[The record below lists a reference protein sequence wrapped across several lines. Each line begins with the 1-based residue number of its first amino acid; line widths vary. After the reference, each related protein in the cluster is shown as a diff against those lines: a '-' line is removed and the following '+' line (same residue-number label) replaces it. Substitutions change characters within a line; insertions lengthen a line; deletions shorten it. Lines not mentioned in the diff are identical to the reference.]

1 MPFYAIAATILAQKS
16 IRFIHGKRC
25 WQGIAN
31 RKRIDER
38 FIVAYENR
46 KILRIGTLIDADKG
60 GGARACLDNATP
72 FVDGYQW
79 KSIPPVG
86 GAAIG
91 SVE

>member
-1 MPFYAIAATILAQKS
+1 M
-16 IRFIHGKRC
+16 
-25 WQGIAN
+25 
-31 RKRIDER
+31 
-38 FIVAYENR
+38 VACENR
-46 KILRIGTLIDADKG
+46 EILRISMLIDADKG

-79 KSIPPVG
+79 KLIPPVG